1 MAMHR
6 ISGAKRMKI
15 PRRILIATDFSEY
28 SVEALNYAVLLA
40 KHLEAD
46 LYLFHAFEALPYK
59 VPETASAAR
68 PGAFEWLR
76 TLKEEEEK
84 KLNSLVGEV
93 DQKGVKAHPIFK
105 EGVPFRE
112 ISKAAKEMEADLIV
126 LGTHGRTG
134 LDRLMMGSVAERVVR
149 GAPCPILLVRPGA
162 LIKGERT

>member
-1 MAMHR
+1 
-6 ISGAKRMKI
+6 MKI
-15 PRRILIATDFSEY
+15 PSRILMATDFSDC
-28 SVEALNYAVLLA
+28 SAEALDYAVLLA
-40 KHLEAD
+40 KHFGAD

-59 VPETASAAR
+59 IPASASTAR

-84 KLNSLVGEV
+84 RLGALVGEIY
-93 DQKGVKAHPIFK
+93 QKGVKAYPVFK

-112 ISKAAKEMEADLIV
+112 IPEAAREVEADLIV

-149 GAPCPILLVRPGA
+149 GAPCPIFLVKPKA
-162 LIKGERT
+162 LMK